1 VDIRVDSHDDGDGRH
16 VLTVAGAVDIAS
28 RAAVLD
34 AARAALA
41 RPGAK
46 ELVLD
51 LEQVNFMDS
60 SGIGAL
66 IEVGGD
72 AQDAGIDFALR
83 RPSARVRRVL
93 QVTGLLDSW
102 TIEPDAD
109 DSSS

>member
-16 VLTVAGAVDIAS
+16 VVTVAGAVDIAS
-28 RAAVLD
+28 RAVLLD
-34 AARAALA
+34 DARAALA
-41 RPGAK
+41 TPGTK
-46 ELVLD
+46 QLVLD

-66 IEVGGD
+66 IELGGD

-102 TIEPDAD
+102 TIESGGD
-109 DSSS
+109 DES

>member
-1 VDIRVDSHDDGDGRH
+1 MDIRVDSHDDGDGRH
-16 VLTVAGAVDIAS
+16 VVTVAGAVDIAS
-28 RAAVLD
+28 RAVLLD
-34 AARAALA
+34 DARAALA
-41 RPGAK
+41 TPGTK
-46 ELVLD
+46 QLVLD

-66 IEVGGD
+66 IELGGD

-102 TIEPDAD
+102 TIESGGD
-109 DSSS
+109 DES